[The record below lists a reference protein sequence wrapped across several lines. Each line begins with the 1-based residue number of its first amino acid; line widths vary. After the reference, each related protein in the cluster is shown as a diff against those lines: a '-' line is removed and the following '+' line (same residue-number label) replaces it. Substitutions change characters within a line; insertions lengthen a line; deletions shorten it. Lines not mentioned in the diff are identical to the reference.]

1 METKETMIGAG
12 ERRNGDKGNHDRSRG
27 REGMETNETMIGAGG
42 EKEWRQMK
50 P

>member
-12 ERRNGDKGNHDRSRG
+12 G
-27 REGMETNETMIGAGG
+27 EGMETKETIIGAGG
-42 EKEWRQMK
+42 EKEWRQRK